1 MDLRRFLDDVR
12 EGKSPFHRAVYRT
25 AKKVRAANLPHVS
38 SVAGLLYAERSL
50 RKQAF
55 AYLSNKFYY
64 EQLLR
69 SAAEEVGR
77 NVRTDGD
84 IPLII
89 GSGRIRI
96 GDNVFLGNRQAWILQ
111 KNLFE
116 RPELL
121 IGSETSINYR
131 VVISVECRVEIGKRC
146 RIAEEV
152 KIFDNNSHNIHYQ
165 DRRQTLEDV
174 AAVRIEDDV
183 WIGMNSIILKGVN
196 IGRGAVVAAGS
207 VVTKSVP
214 EETLVGGNP
223 AAVIKKIR

>member
-1 MDLRRFLDDVR
+1 MDLGRFLEDVR
-12 EGKSPFHRAVYRT
+12 ERRSIFHKVVYRA
-25 AKKVRAANLPHVS
+25 AKKARGLDLPHFPS
-38 SVAGLLYAERSL
+38 LAGLLYLERSL
-50 RKQAF
+50 RKEAVAF
-55 AYLSNKFYY
+55 LSNKFYY

-96 GDNVFLGNRQAWILQ
+96 GDHVFLGNRQAWILQ
-111 KNLFE
+111 KNLFQ
-116 RPELL
+116 RPELI
-121 IGSETSINYR
+121 IGSHTSINYR
-131 VVISVECRVEIGKRC
+131 VVISVECRVEIGNRC

-152 KIFDNNSHNIHYQ
+152 KIFDNNSHSIHYQ
-165 DRRQTLEDV
+165 DRRQTIEDV
-174 AAVRIEDDV
+174 APVQIEDDA
-183 WIGMNSIILKGVN
+183 WIGMNSIILKGVR
-196 IGRGAVVAAGS
+196 IGRGSVVAAGS

-223 AAVIKKIR
+223 AVVIKRIR